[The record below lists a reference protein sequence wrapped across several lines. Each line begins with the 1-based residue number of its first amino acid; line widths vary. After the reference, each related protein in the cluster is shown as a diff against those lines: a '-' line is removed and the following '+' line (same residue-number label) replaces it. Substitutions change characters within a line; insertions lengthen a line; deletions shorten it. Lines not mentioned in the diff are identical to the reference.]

1 MAKTGIVRD
10 EFYKKHDMGAY
21 HPESPARLETVY
33 SMIDDEGLNTLLTT
47 IEPREATKEEIT
59 AVHTADYFDQ
69 VAHTATRGRMI
80 ALDPDTTA
88 CPETFQAAKLAAGGL
103 LLLVDAVHEGSL
115 DNGFALV
122 RPPGHHAESDRAM
135 GFCIFNNVSV
145 AAQHLIDHYGLERIL
160 IVDWD
165 LHHGNATQHQFYNSS
180 QVLYFSTHQY
190 PYYPGTGAFEDTG
203 VRSGEGYTV
212 NVPLSPGAGDFEYF
226 KIFRDV
232 LQPLAREFKPQFI
245 LVSAGFDTYFQDP
258 LGSMQVTPEGY
269 GRLTRQL
276 LDTADEVCGGRLAIT
291 LEGGYALDGM
301 RDGTKMVLQEL
312 SGKNTT
318 PLLSDD
324 QPTMDAVIK
333 RVKEV
338 HREKWPCFDA

>member
-1 MAKTGIVRD
+1 MAETGIVRD

-21 HPESPARLETVY
+21 HPESPARLDAAY
-33 SMIDDEGLNTLLTT
+33 SMIDDEGLNASLTT
-47 IEPREATKEEIT
+47 IQPREATQEEIL
-59 AVHTADYFDQ
+59 AIHTADYFNQ
-69 VAHTATRGRMI
+69 VAYTETRGRMV

-103 LLLVDAVHEGSL
+103 LLLVDAVQEGSL

-135 GFCIFNNVSV
+135 GFCIFNNVAV
-145 AAQHLIDHYGLERIL
+145 AAQHLIDRYGLERIL

-165 LHHGNATQHQFYNSS
+165 LHHGNATQHQFYDSS

-190 PYYPGTGAFEDTG
+190 PYYPGTGGFDETG
-203 VRSGEGYTV
+203 LDAGKGYTV
-212 NVPLSPGAGDFEYF
+212 NVPLQPGAGDFEYF

-232 LQPLAREFKPQFI
+232 LQPVAREFAPQFI
-245 LVSAGFDTYFQDP
+245 LVSAGFDTYYQDP

-269 GRLTRQL
+269 ARLTRQL
-276 LDTADEVCGGRLAIT
+276 LDSADELCGGRLAIT

-301 RDGTKMVLQEL
+301 RDSTKTVLREL
-312 SGKNTT
+312 LGQTT
-318 PLLSDD
+318 TSLFEND
-324 QPTMDAVIK
+324 QPTMDAVIR

-338 HREKWPCFDA
+338 HRDKWSCFA